1 MSNDYENLAKII
13 LATPQGARIME
24 GFEKLSAFMASREGY
39 EILSLLANGATD
51 AVRQAAQAAIDG
63 DGERAKTAIST
74 LLSSKE
80 GAALAAKL
88 LEIMR

>member
-13 LATPQGARIME
+13 LSTPQGARIMD
-24 GFEKLSAFMASREGY
+24 GFDKLNAFMSSREGY
-39 EILSLLANGATD
+39 EILALLAGGATD
-51 AVRQAAQAAIDG
+51 AVRSAAQAAIDG

-74 LLSSKE
+74 LLSSNE

>member
-24 GFEKLSAFMASREGY
+24 GFDKLNNFMSSREGF
-39 EILSLLANGATD
+39 EILTLLADGATD
-51 AVRQAAQAAIDG
+51 AVRSAAQAAIDG

-88 LEIMR
+88 IEIMR

>member
-24 GFEKLSAFMASREGY
+24 GFE
-39 EILSLLANGATD
+39 ILTLLAGGATD
-51 AVRQAAQAAIDG
+51 AVRSAAQAAIDG

-88 LEIMR
+88 IEIMR